1 MNPKVS
7 IITPTFKRAHF
18 LARAVDSILNQT
30 YDNIQVVVVD
40 DNAELP
46 EFRKSTEETMQ
57 KYKDDPRVVYIQNE
71 KNLGGGISRNVGI
84 NACDGEYVAFL
95 DDDDEFEPPKIEME
109 LKFMMMHN
117 LDFCFSD
124 LHMYDANGK
133 LVEHRTRRFVDDWSA
148 ENLLRLH
155 VLHALTST
163 PTFMIKREFLHTFGG
178 YREVPMGQEFM
189 LMWDALQ
196 YAIKHPERKI
206 GYIPCSY
213 IRVYLHNE
221 GRISVGKNK
230 IECEEKIYNLKSSQK
245 PALTKK
251 EVRYMDFR
259 HYSVLAVSYLRGGD
273 KIKAAINLLKAFN
286 ISPVDS
292 VKEALQLLK

>member
-7 IITPTFKRAHF
+7 IVTPTYKRAHF
-18 LARAVDSILNQT
+18 LSRAVDSILSQT

-46 EFRKSTEETMQ
+46 ECRKSTEETMK
-57 KYKDDPRVVYIQNE
+57 KYADDPRVVYIQN
-71 KNLGGGISRNVGI
+71 NRNMGGGLSRNIGI

-109 LKFMMMHN
+109 LKFMLMHN

-124 LHMYDANGK
+124 LHIYNANGK
-133 LVEHRTRRFVDDWSA
+133 LVEHRTRRFVKDWSP

-163 PTFMIKREFLHTFGG
+163 PTFMIKREFLHNFGG

-196 YAIKHPERKI
+196 YAINHREIKI

-221 GRISVGKNK
+221 GRISVGNNK
-230 IECEEKIYNLKSSQK
+230 IECEDEIYKLKSSQK
-245 PALTKK
+245 PALTRK

-259 HYSVLAVSYLRGGD
+259 HFSVLAVSYLRSGN
-273 KIKAAINLLKAFN
+273 KIKALSNLIKAFN

-292 VKEALQLLK
+292 VREALQLLK

>member
-7 IITPTFKRAHF
+7 VITPTYKRPHF
-18 LARAVDSILNQT
+18 LERAVDSILNQT
-30 YDNIQVVVVD
+30 YENIQVVVVD

-46 EFRKSTEETMQ
+46 ESRKKTEEVMA
-57 KYKDDPRVVYIQNE
+57 KYKNDPRVLYIQNE
-71 KNLGGGISRNVGI
+71 KNCGGGISRNVGI
-84 NACDGEYVAFL
+84 SACDGEYVAFL
-95 DDDDEFEPPKIEME
+95 DDDDEFEPPKIEAE
-109 LKFMMMHN
+109 LKFVMMHE

-124 LHMYDANGK
+124 LHIYNGEGK

-155 VLHALTST
+155 VLHSLTAT
-163 PTFMIKREFLHTFGG
+163 PTFMIKREFLHKFGG

-196 YAIKHPERKI
+196 YATNHPEIKF

-213 IRVYLHNE
+213 IKVYLHNE

-230 IECEEKIYNLKSSQK
+230 IDSEEKIFKIKSSQK

-259 HYSVLAVSYLRGGD
+259 HYSVLAVSYLRSGM
-273 KIKAAINLLKAFN
+273 KAKAVINLFKAFN
-286 ISPVDS
+286 ISPVDTL
-292 VKEALQLLK
+292 KEGLQLIR